1 MMTETENQTADL
13 NYEVE
18 QVPLNLPNGSTSP
31 YFANVRKD
39 TGAVLGCVSE
49 KYEVLQN
56 SQLIESVEA
65 LFKVE
70 GYSNFTRK
78 GYVTGSGARVRAVY
92 DFHDHGFK
100 VEGQDHTL
108 RLMVQNSFD
117 RSMRASFQVGVM
129 RLVCTNGLRTPV
141 ASVGMTRK
149 HTTTLEAEFVQQ
161 AFKRAVEGF
170 SKAAPMFEALS
181 QYRVNQAE
189 GHLALRGL
197 QSMKVL
203 RGKAVEAIGAIWD
216 SPSYNEDRRRNV
228 FNLYNAV
235 TQHLTHD
242 VEGRRF
248 EMAEKMN
255 VGVVTEFIKRVRYG
269 SFHELVDVGSQWMNE
284 RQDLN

>member
-1 MMTETENQTADL
+1 MNDNIQTDDL

-18 QVPLNLPNGSTSP
+18 QVPLIIEGNRTTP
-31 YFANVRKD
+31 YFANIRKD
-39 TGAVLGCVSE
+39 TGECLGCVSE

-56 SQLIESVEA
+56 AELIESVEA
-65 LFKVE
+65 LFKTE
-70 GYSNFTRK
+70 GFSNFTRR
-78 GYVTGSGARVRAVY
+78 GVVTGGGARVRAIY
-92 DFHDHGFK
+92 DFKDHGFK
-100 VEGQDHTL
+100 VNGQDHTL

-129 RLVCTNGLRTPV
+129 RLVCTNGLRVPV

-149 HTTTLEAEFVQQ
+149 HTTTLEPEFVSN
-161 AFKRAVEGF
+161 AFRRSVDGF

-181 QYRVNQAE
+181 QYRLSQTE
-189 GHLALRGL
+189 GHLALKGL

-203 RGKAVEAIGAIWD
+203 REKAVEAIGTIWD
-216 SPSYNEDRRRNV
+216 SPTYKEDATRNA

-242 VEGRRF
+242 VEGRRW

-255 VGVVTEFIKRVRYG
+255 IGVISELTKRVKGG
-269 SFHELVDVGSQWMNE
+269 SMDELLSVGAELAS